1 MTLALKFH
9 MEEEEEEEEE
19 AVASSLE
26 IRGKKRKEW
35 PRCISQFGEKER
47 EETKLGPGR
56 IPQG

>member
-1 MTLALKFH
+1 ME
-9 MEEEEEEEEE
+9 EEEEEEEEE

-35 PRCISQFGEKER
+35 PRCISQFGKKER